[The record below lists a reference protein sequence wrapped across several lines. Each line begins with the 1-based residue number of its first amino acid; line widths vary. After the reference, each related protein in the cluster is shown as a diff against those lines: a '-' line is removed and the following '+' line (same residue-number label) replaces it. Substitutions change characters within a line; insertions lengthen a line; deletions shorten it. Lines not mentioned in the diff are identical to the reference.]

1 MQSIQWYEIIRI
13 GNIVCTYFH
22 KKKSSQTIFIRKVHK
37 IFLLRK
43 TNNSMKCN
51 LVKAVNFL
59 SKYQKVF
66 IFLCTLEE
74 MEMLRSAI
82 KKRGSF
88 YFRSYSN
95 WFLWMKKVFILF
107 RYTFIYLNKNIFIC
121 KYVGLPVTYLWLKW
135 LPNTKAIISK
145 PIISNVDTLSN
156 INMGV
161 AELSV
166 PMQIIH

>member
-95 WFLWMKKVFILF
+95 WFLWMKKGFYPFPL
-107 RYTFIYLNKNIFIC
+107 YIYLFEQ
-121 KYVGLPVTYLWLKW
+121 KYFHLQIRWVT
-135 LPNTKAIISK
+135 
-145 PIISNVDTLSN
+145 SN
-156 INMGV
+156 ISLTQM
-161 AELSV
+161 
-166 PMQIIH
+166 IT